1 MKILSMNGSTHSSNS
16 EININRIHIKRE
28 SNELANIFLNSHKA
42 YEYTI
47 ILFTYER
54 KIKLI

>member
-1 MKILSMNGSTHSSNS
+1 MKIFSMNGSTHSSNPK
-16 EININRIHIKRE
+16 INVNRIHIIRE
-28 SNELANIFLNSHKA
+28 SNELANIFRNSHKA